1 MSHKAITAMI
11 ATVTSVLAM
20 GVLAGCPPNAYH
32 VLTLT
37 VTPID
42 GGTITTDPDL
52 ATYFAGTE
60 VTLEAVPNDGYK
72 FHRWVGTGINTTV
85 NPTRK
90 RIYSDDTIVAEFT
103 LVTDVIEGEGESA
116 GEGEGEG
123 DIVKDGGFESDSGD
137 WSQVSLTSM
146 DIVCDY
152 DTCGE
157 LDGLTS
163 MSGSHWAWFGNDPSF
178 NYESAFIFQEVTLP
192 AADEVYLRFNM
203 AIPRSDMPF
212 TFRIL
217 FDGQIIDEFT
227 ETDDLLY
234 GNYQPVNLDISDY
247 ADGRTTVL
255 TFSYNST
262 GILGDTSALF
272 LDDISIE

>member
-1 MSHKAITAMI
+1 MSHKAITALI
-11 ATVTSVLAM
+11 ATAASVLAM

-37 VTPID
+37 VTPVD
-42 GGTITTDPDL
+42 GGTITSDPDR

-60 VTLEAVPNDGYK
+60 VTLEAVPSDGYE
-72 FHRWVGTGINTTV
+72 FQRWVGTGINTTV

-90 RIYSDDTIVAEFT
+90 RIYADDTIVAEFT
-103 LVTDVIEGEGESA
+103 DTVDVTEGEGESA
-116 GEGEGEG
+116 VEGEG

-146 DIVCDY
+146 DMVCEY

-163 MSGSHWAWFGNDPSF
+163 LSGSHWAWFGNNPSF
-178 NYESAFIFQEVTLP
+178 NYESAFIFQEITLP
-192 AADEVYLRFNM
+192 ITDEAYLKFYM
-203 AIPRSDMPF
+203 AMPRSDMPF

-217 FDGQIIDEFT
+217 FDGQVLDEFT
-227 ETDDLLY
+227 EADALLF
-234 GNYQPVNLDISDY
+234 GNYQMVSLDISDY

-255 TFSYNST
+255 TFSYSST
-262 GILGDTSALF
+262 GITGDTSALF
-272 LDDISIE
+272 LDDVSVE

>member
-1 MSHKAITAMI
+1 MSHKAITALI
-11 ATVTSVLAM
+11 ATVASALAM
-20 GVLAGCPPNAYH
+20 GILAGCPPNAYH

-37 VTPID
+37 VTPVD
-42 GGTITTDPDL
+42 GGTITSDPDQ

-60 VTLEAVPNDGYK
+60 ITLEAIPNDG
-72 FHRWVGTGINTTV
+72 FEFQRWVGTGINTTV
-85 NPTRK
+85 NPTKK
-90 RIYSDDTIVAEFT
+90 RIYSDDTLVAEFT
-103 LVTDVIEGEGESA
+103 STADTTEGESTT
-116 GEGEGEG
+116 EGEG
-123 DIVKDGGFESDSGD
+123 DVVKDAGFESDSGD
-137 WSQVSLTSM
+137 WSVVSLTSM
-146 DIVCDY
+146 NVVCDY

-163 MSGSHWAWFGNDPSF
+163 LSGSHWAWFGNDPSF

-192 AADEVYLRFNM
+192 TADEVYLRFNM

-217 FDGQIIDEFT
+217 FDGQIIEEFT
-227 ETDDLLY
+227 EADDLLY
-234 GNYQPVNLDISDY
+234 GNYQPVSLDISDY